1 MKSLLRL
8 TILPVQAPMLLLLFA
23 ISTYLGMHWSRPIT
37 DEASKLAS
45 LGTLIWSAE
54 CLQALVVV
62 VACTMPDLLLRQVSS
77 LMAASR
83 VMSLVV
89 TLLLVI
95 TGGLYLLHMDVL
107 SNVLILGSSVLLARL
122 DLARIRVQPSPL
134 LLAGLLSLL
143 VLGGAGLGRT
153 LEARFQ
159 PLSPHPQ
166 TGGNPAPAATSPSP
180 LPARA
185 SLSHSPGAVGRASDN
200 QEALNRMIP
209 HIKRLRNQAP
219 KAPPP

>member
-1 MKSLLRL
+1 MKSFLRL

-23 ISTYLGMHWSRPIT
+23 VSTYLGMHWSRPIT

-62 VACTMPDLLLRQVSS
+62 LVCTMPDLLLRQISS

-107 SNVLILGSSVLLARL
+107 SNVLILGCSVLLARL
-122 DLARIRVQPSPL
+122 DLARIRVQPQPL

-153 LEARFQ
+153 LEARSQ
-159 PLSPHPQ
+159 HLPTPPLAGRSS
-166 TGGNPAPAATSPSP
+166 NNRVAP
-180 LPARA
+180 
-185 SLSHSPGAVGRASDN
+185 
-200 QEALNRMIP
+200 NRMIP
-209 HIKRLRNQAP
+209 HANRLLNQAP
-219 KAPPP
+219 KAPAP

>member
-1 MKSLLRL
+1 MKSFLRL

-23 ISTYLGMHWSRPIT
+23 VSTYLGMHWSRPIT
-37 DEASKLAS
+37 VEASELAS

-62 VACTMPDLLLRQVSS
+62 LVCTMPDLLLRQISS

-107 SNVLILGSSVLLARL
+107 SNVLILGCSVLLARL
-122 DLARIRVQPSPL
+122 DLARIRVQPQPL

-153 LEARFQ
+153 LEARSQ
-159 PLSPHPQ
+159 HLPTPPLAGRSS
-166 TGGNPAPAATSPSP
+166 NNRVAP
-180 LPARA
+180 
-185 SLSHSPGAVGRASDN
+185 
-200 QEALNRMIP
+200 NRMIP
-209 HIKRLRNQAP
+209 HANRLLNQAP
-219 KAPPP
+219 KAPAP

>member
-1 MKSLLRL
+1 MKSFLRL

-23 ISTYLGMHWSRPIT
+23 VSTYLGMHWSRPIT
-37 DEASKLAS
+37 VEASELAS

-62 VACTMPDLLLRQVSS
+62 VVCTMPDLLLRQISTM
-77 LMAASR
+77 MAASR

-122 DLARIRVQPSPL
+122 DLARIRVQPQPL
-134 LLAGLLSLL
+134 LLAALLSLL

-153 LEARFQ
+153 LEARAQ
-159 PLSPHPQ
+159 PLPTPPQ
-166 TGGNPAPAATSPSP
+166 A
-180 LPARA
+180 
-185 SLSHSPGAVGRASDN
+185 GRASDN
-200 QEALNRMIP
+200 RAVPNRMIP
-209 HIKRLRNQAP
+209 HANRLLNQAQ
-219 KAPPP
+219 KAPVH

>member
-8 TILPVQAPMLLLLFA
+8 MLLPAQAPMLLLLFA

-37 DEASKLAS
+37 VEASELASLAS

-62 VACTMPDLLLRQVSS
+62 VVCTMPDLLLRQISS

-83 VMSLVV
+83 VVSLVV

-95 TGGLYLLHMDVL
+95 TGGLYLLHMEVL
-107 SNVLILGSSVLLARL
+107 SNVLILGSAVLLARL
-122 DLARIRVQPSPL
+122 DLARIRIQPPPG
-134 LLAGLLSLL
+134 LLAVLLSLL

-153 LEARFQ
+153 LEARYDPFVQ
-159 PLSPHPQ
+159 PPLAGSSQGAKPSMSSPQ
-166 TGGNPAPAATSPSP
+166 TVGAGDHETPNRV
-180 LPARA
+180 LP
-185 SLSHSPGAVGRASDN
+185 HVN
-200 QEALNRMIP
+200 
-209 HIKRLRNQAP
+209 HLRTRPP
-219 KAPPP
+219 KAPAP

>member
-8 TILPVQAPMLLLLFA
+8 MLLPAQAPMLLLLFA

-37 DEASKLAS
+37 VEASELAS

-62 VACTMPDLLLRQVSS
+62 LVCTMPDLLLRQISS

-83 VMSLVV
+83 VVSLVV

-95 TGGLYLLHMDVL
+95 TGGLYLLHLEVF
-107 SNVLILGSSVLLARL
+107 SNVLILGSAVLLARL
-122 DLARIRVQPSPL
+122 DLARIRIQPPPV
-134 LLAGLLSLL
+134 LLAALLSLL

-153 LEARFQ
+153 LEARYDPFAQ
-159 PLSPHPQ
+159 PPLAGSSQGEKPSMSSPQ
-166 TGGNPAPAATSPSP
+166 
-180 LPARA
+180 
-185 SLSHSPGAVGRASDN
+185 AVGAAGNQPRRALDGAGDH
-200 QEALNRMIP
+200 ETPNRVLP
-209 HIKRLRNQAP
+209 HVNHLRTQPP
-219 KAPPP
+219 KAPAP